1 MEVCVSQY
9 MYIYGSLIFS
19 NMIVWLVDIDSTIP
33 NLALMK
39 LASYHIEKGD
49 HVELVRNVRIAKSQ
63 PDMIYISCIFSWNK
77 ERCERFNHLDIPI
90 IKGGS
95 GYDTTVSL
103 DPEIDSCD
111 PYIDLYGKDW
121 VVGYSHRGCI
131 RTCDFCVV
139 PQESLRMYGRKGI
152 QRNETTIQEM
162 LEPHPD
168 IKRVQLL
175 DNNFLAKPN
184 AIEEMEWCSDHN
196 IEVNFN
202 QGLDIRLISPSVG
215 YKRAEA
221 LGKVKYRSTTF
232 KSPIVNF
239 AYDHVSIKDQVV
251 RGIEHLQK
259 AGIDTRHKVQFY
271 VLIGF
276 NSTFEDD
283 VARINHLRS
292 LNTNPFVMM
301 YRQPNKGFSKG
312 TPHPLHKK
320 LARWANRKHLFW
332 SCNFDDYIGI
342 APNQQR
348 FAV

>member
-1 MEVCVSQY
+1 MN
-9 MYIYGSLIFS
+9 I
-19 NMIVWLVDIDSTIP
+19 WLVDIDSTIP

-39 LASYHIEKGD
+39 LASYHIGKGD
-49 HVELVRNVRIAKSQ
+49 TVELVRNVRISSTGISYRESRLKGRYVS
-63 PDMIYISCIFSWNK
+63 PDKIYISCIFSWNRQ
-77 ERCERFNHLDIPI
+77 RCDQFNHLDVPI

-95 GYDTTVSL
+95 GYNTTIGL
-103 DPEIDSCD
+103 DPEVDKCD
-111 PYIDLYGKDW
+111 PHIDLYDKDW

-152 QRNETTIQEM
+152 QRNETTIKEM
-162 LEPHPD
+162 LDPFPD

-184 AIEEMEWCSDHN
+184 AVEEMEWCTENN

-215 YKRAEA
+215 RKRANA
-221 LGKVKYRSTTF
+221 LAKVRYRSKTF
-232 KSPIVNF
+232 KSSKVNF
-239 AYDHVSIKDQVV
+239 AYDHV
-251 RGIEHLQK
+251 GIADHVEKGIANLQK
-259 AGIDTRHKVQFY
+259 AGINTRSDVQFY
-271 VLIGF
+271 VLVGF

-292 LNTNPFVMM
+292 LNTSPFVMI

-312 TPHPLHKK
+312 TPHPFHKK
-320 LARWANRKHLFW
+320 LARWANGKRLYW
-332 SCNFDDYIGI
+332 STSFERYMGSLHPDQVKLE
-342 APNQQR
+342 A

>member
-1 MEVCVSQY
+1 MN
-9 MYIYGSLIFS
+9 I
-19 NMIVWLVDIDSTIP
+19 WLVDVDSKIP

-49 HVELVRNVRIAKSQ
+49 KVELICNVRIAKSQ
-63 PDMIYISCIFSWNK
+63 PDKIYISCIFSWNK
-77 ERCERFNHLDIPI
+77 HRCERFNHLSIPI

-95 GYDTTVSL
+95 GFDTTVSL
-103 DPEIDSCD
+103 DPKVDRCH
-111 PYIDLYGKDW
+111 PHIDLYGKDW

-152 QRNETTIQEM
+152 QRNEATIKEM
-162 LEPHPD
+162 LDPFPD

-184 AIEEMEWCSDHN
+184 AIEEMEWCAENN

-221 LGKVKYRSTTF
+221 LAKVKCRSTIF
-232 KSPIVNF
+232 KSSTVNF
-239 AYDHVSIKDQVV
+239 AYDHISIKDQVAK
-251 RGIEHLQK
+251 GIEHLQK
-259 AGIDTRHKVQFY
+259 AGISTRNNVQFY
-271 VLIGF
+271 VLVGF
-276 NSTFEDD
+276 DTSFEDD
-283 VARINHLRS
+283 LARINHLRS

-301 YRQPNKGFSKG
+301 YRQPNKDFSKG
-312 TPHPLHKK
+312 TPHPYHKK
-320 LARWANRKHLFW
+320 LARWANRKQLYW
-332 SCNFDDYIGI
+332 STSFENYIGSLHPDQVKLE
-342 APNQQR
+342 A

>member
-1 MEVCVSQY
+1 MN
-9 MYIYGSLIFS
+9 I
-19 NMIVWLVDIDSTIP
+19 WLVDIDSTNP

-49 HVELVRNVRIAKSQ
+49 KVELIRNVRIAKSQ

-77 ERCERFNHLDIPI
+77 KRCERFNHLSIPI

-95 GYDTTVSL
+95 GFDTTVSL
-103 DPEIDSCD
+103 DPEVDECH
-111 PYIDLYGKDW
+111 PHIDLYDKDW

-152 QRNETTIQEM
+152 QRNETTIKEM
-162 LEPHPD
+162 LDPYPD

-184 AIEEMEWCSDHN
+184 AIEEMEWCAENN

-221 LGKVKYRSTTF
+221 LAKVKTRSTSF
-232 KSPIVNF
+232 KSNKVNF
-239 AYDHVSIKDQVV
+239 AYDHIGIADHIE
-251 RGIEHLQK
+251 RGVNNLQK
-259 AGIDTRHKVQFY
+259 AGVDIRSTVQFY
-271 VLIGF
+271 VLVGF
-276 NSTFEDD
+276 DSTFEDD
-283 VARINHLRS
+283 LIRINHLRE
-292 LNTNPFVMM
+292 LNTAPFVMI
-301 YRQPNKGFSKG
+301 YRQPNKDFSKG
-312 TPHPLHKK
+312 KPHPYHKK
-320 LARWANRKHLFW
+320 LARWANRKQLYW
-332 SCNFDDYIGI
+332 STTFEGFMSSLHPD
-342 APNQQR
+342 QVKLES